1 MKLRNK
7 KTGEIIETDA
17 ELRVEEPAS
26 PIFGCPS
33 YDIIASYNS
42 LAELNEEWED
52 CKEEQPQQRYY
63 LMNKKT
69 GYIATFNSLD
79 EADIFRRE
87 VEGWKFVKV
96 Y

>member
-7 KTGEIIETDA
+7 KTGEIRAFDEVMREAYKWDN
-17 ELRVEEPAS
+17 
-26 PIFGCPS
+26 
-33 YDIIASYNS
+33 YNS

-79 EADIFRRE
+79 EADTFRRE
-87 VEGWKFVKV
+87 VKGWKFVKV